1 MSTFR
6 GRAPSGLISRETGN
20 YAWVGENG
28 EIIVDGPHCLSDN
41 GENLLAVD
49 PTDKGITLNRSSMT
63 DFVKSVAPGVTL
75 TLTSPPTP
83 ISMACLSR
91 LHYASAFAGALYRRH
106 YVRRS

>member
-1 MSTFR
+1 MGTFR

-28 EIIVDGPHCLSDN
+28 EIIVDGSHCLSDN

-63 DFVKSVAPGVTL
+63 DFVKSVAPGADIDLATDSDIDGL
-75 TLTSPPTP
+75 F
-83 ISMACLSR
+83 I
-91 LHYASAFAGALYRRH
+91 
-106 YVRRS
+106 

>member
-6 GRAPSGLISRETGN
+6 GRAPSGLITRETGN
-20 YAWVGENG
+20 YAWIGENG

-63 DFVKSVAPGVTL
+63 DFVKSVAPGADIDLATDSDIDGL
-75 TLTSPPTP
+75 F
-83 ISMACLSR
+83 I
-91 LHYASAFAGALYRRH
+91 
-106 YVRRS
+106 

>member
-28 EIIVDGPHCLSDN
+28 EIIVDGSHCLSDN

-63 DFVKSVAPGVTL
+63 DFVKSVAPEADIDLATDSDVDGLFTTDSDVDGL
-75 TLTSPPTP
+75 
-83 ISMACLSR
+83 
-91 LHYASAFAGALYRRH
+91 FAAE
-106 YVRRS
+106 

>member
-1 MSTFR
+1 MSNFR

-63 DFVKSVAPGVTL
+63 DLIKSVAPGADIDLATDSDIDGL
-75 TLTSPPTP
+75 F
-83 ISMACLSR
+83 I
-91 LHYASAFAGALYRRH
+91 
-106 YVRRS
+106 

>member
-6 GRAPSGLISRETGN
+6 GRAPSGLITRETGN

-49 PTDKGITLNRSSMT
+49 PTDKGITLNRSDMT
-63 DFVKSVAPGVTL
+63 GLIKSVAD
-75 TLTSPPTP
+75 
-83 ISMACLSR
+83 
-91 LHYASAFAGALYRRH
+91 ASVDLATDSDVDGLFTTD
-106 YVRRS
+106 

>member
-6 GRAPSGLISRETGN
+6 GRAPSGLITRETGN

-63 DFVKSVAPGVTL
+63 DLIKSVAPGADIDLATDSDVDGL
-75 TLTSPPTP
+75 F
-83 ISMACLSR
+83 I
-91 LHYASAFAGALYRRH
+91 
-106 YVRRS
+106 

>member
-6 GRAPSGLISRETGN
+6 GRAPSGLITRETGN
-20 YAWVGENG
+20 YAYLGENG

-63 DFVKSVAPGVTL
+63 DFVKSVVPEADIDLATDSDVDGL
-75 TLTSPPTP
+75 
-83 ISMACLSR
+83 
-91 LHYASAFAGALYRRH
+91 FATD
-106 YVRRS
+106 

>member
-20 YAWVGENG
+20 YAWIGENG
-28 EIIVDGPHCLSDN
+28 EIIVDGSHCLSDN

-63 DFVKSVAPGVTL
+63 DLIKSVAPGAEVNIDLATDSDIDGL
-75 TLTSPPTP
+75 F
-83 ISMACLSR
+83 I
-91 LHYASAFAGALYRRH
+91 
-106 YVRRS
+106 

>member
-1 MSTFR
+1 MSNFR

-63 DFVKSVAPGVTL
+63 DLIKSVAPEVEVNIDLATDSDIDGL
-75 TLTSPPTP
+75 F
-83 ISMACLSR
+83 I
-91 LHYASAFAGALYRRH
+91 
-106 YVRRS
+106 

>member
-1 MSTFR
+1 MSNFR

-20 YAWVGENG
+20 YAWIGENG

-63 DFVKSVAPGVTL
+63 DFVKSVAPGADIDLATDSDIDGLFVTD
-75 TLTSPPTP
+75 
-83 ISMACLSR
+83 
-91 LHYASAFAGALYRRH
+91 
-106 YVRRS
+106 

>member
-63 DFVKSVAPGVTL
+63 DFVKSVVPGADIDLATDSDIDGL
-75 TLTSPPTP
+75 F
-83 ISMACLSR
+83 I
-91 LHYASAFAGALYRRH
+91 
-106 YVRRS
+106 

>member
-20 YAWVGENG
+20 YAWIGENG
-28 EIIVDGPHCLSDN
+28 EIIVDGSHCLSDN

-63 DFVKSVAPGVTL
+63 DFVKSVVFVL
-75 TLTSPPTP
+75 TITG
-83 ISMACLSR
+83 IAIYMQVR
-91 LHYASAFAGALYRRH
+91 LI
-106 YVRRS
+106 

>member
-63 DFVKSVAPGVTL
+63 DFVKSVAPGADIDLATDSDIDGL
-75 TLTSPPTP
+75 F
-83 ISMACLSR
+83 I
-91 LHYASAFAGALYRRH
+91 
-106 YVRRS
+106 